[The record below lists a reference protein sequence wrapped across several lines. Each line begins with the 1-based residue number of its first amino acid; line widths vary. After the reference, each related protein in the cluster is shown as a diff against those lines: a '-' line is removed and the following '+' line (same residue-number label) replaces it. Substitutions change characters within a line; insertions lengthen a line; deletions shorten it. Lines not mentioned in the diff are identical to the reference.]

1 MEKETNQNFP
11 DNVLYEADNL
21 EILRGMNSET
31 VDLIATDPP
40 FNTKRNRASS
50 AGFYVD
56 NWKWGNTGILPDQWK
71 WNEVHPKWL
80 EEIKDDHPAL
90 FKAIDAARDCQGDD
104 TAAFLCFLSVRLLEM
119 HRILKP
125 TGSIYLH
132 CDPTASHYIK
142 MCMDAIWGKKNF
154 RNEIIWRIGWVSGF
168 KTQKRGWIRNH
179 DTILYYLSS
188 PKAAALFNKEYLPY
202 PQGYVRRDGKPPTGK
217 GIPLEDTW
225 NCSRADVLDSIM
237 IKSFSNEKTGSP
249 DQKPLALYERIVKAS
264 SNEGDL
270 VLDPFCG
277 CATTIIAANNLNRR
291 WVGIDRRVDARFH
304 ILTRLMG
311 IPKKE
316 RERLKKFATDGAWL
330 QKQMDNFDVYY
341 RAEAPERTDNRETK
355 APKLKGVYVTEN
367 PHTHKEMKA
376 ALVGEFG
383 CRCWG
388 CNYEPPDDRYLHID
402 HIIPKSGGGTNHIS
416 NRAMLCQPCNSKKGN
431 RLTLVEL
438 RKRNDKDG
446 HTREGEPVDLKYAL
460 SWSLDELL
468 RKARETAA

>member
-1 MEKETNQNFP
+1 MEMPANQNFP
-11 DNVLYEADNL
+11 NNVLYEADNL
-21 EILRGMNSET
+21 DILRGMNSDT

-40 FNTKRNRASS
+40 FNTKRNRAGS

-56 NWKWGNTGILPDQWK
+56 NWKWGDTGILPDQWK

-90 FKAIDAARDCQGDD
+90 YKAIDAARDCQGDD

-119 HRILKP
+119 HRVLKP

-142 MCMDAIWGKKNF
+142 MLMDAVFGKKNF
-154 RNEIIWRIGWVSGF
+154 QNEIVWHYQTGGVSKKRFARKHDVILFYVKTDKYRFYPDAVRMPRTEKALKRAQNPKGARI
-168 KTQKRGWIRNH
+168 
-179 DTILYYLSS
+179 
-188 PKAAALFNKEYLPY
+188 AADNTDKLPLDVWTDIPALNPMARE
-202 PQGYVRRDGKPPTGK
+202 R
-217 GIPLEDTW
+217 
-225 NCSRADVLDSIM
+225 
-237 IKSFSNEKTGSP
+237 TGSP

-264 SNEGDL
+264 SNEGGL

-316 RERLKKFATDGAWL
+316 RDRLKKFATDSAWL
-330 QKQMDNFDVYY
+330 EKQMDNFDVYY
-341 RAEAPERTDNRETK
+341 CAEAPERTDDSETK
-355 APKLKGVYVTEN
+355 APTLKGVYAAEN

-376 ALVGEFG
+376 ALIGEFG

-431 RLTLVEL
+431 RLTLIEL

-468 RKARETAA
+468 RKVRGQSA